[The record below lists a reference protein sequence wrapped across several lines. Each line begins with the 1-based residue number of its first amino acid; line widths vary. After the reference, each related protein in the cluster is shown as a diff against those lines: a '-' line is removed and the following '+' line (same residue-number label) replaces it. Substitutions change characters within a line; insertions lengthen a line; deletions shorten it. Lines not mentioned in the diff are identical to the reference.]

1 MRIFVKLFRYFML
14 NYHSS
19 YLSQIWMNTFV
30 LDKYVP
36 VWLSNGLPWWLSGK
50 ETVTEGDKSL
60 APGLG
65 RSPWGGNGTHS
76 SILAWEI
83 PWTEEP
89 GGVHGVTKSRTRLS
103 MGTSDILCLL
113 IRQEIFHFSPESRD
127 QGINGVTA
135 PWNLVSVQWERARG
149 I

>member
-1 MRIFVKLFRYFML
+1 MRIFVKLLRYFML

-36 VWLSNGLPWWLSGK
+36 VWLLNGLPWWLRGK
-50 ETVTEGDKSL
+50 ETVIAGDKSL
-60 APGLG
+60 ASGLG

-89 GGVHGVTKSRTRLS
+89 GGVHGVAKSRTRLS

-113 IRQEIFHFSPESRD
+113 IRQEIFHFSEESRD
-127 QGINGVTA
+127 QGIDGVTA
-135 PWNLVSVQWERARG
+135 PWALVSVQWERAKG